1 MTVLKRV
8 CARVGLG
15 VLVIHAVAP
24 AASGQ
29 QPGPPAPAASSATL
43 GLDQSQG
50 ETLRLRERTAAF
62 WAARVSRDFRAQW
75 ELLEPRVKGRVSA
88 DEYASGRGALRYLG
102 YEVGEATIDGAF
114 ATVKVR
120 VIAQLPPIG
129 GPAQRP
135 MLHAGLV
142 EDRWIKVDGV
152 WYRSQDQD
160 RGEQQSPR

>member
-1 MTVLKRV
+1 MTVLRRV
-8 CARVGLG
+8 RTIVGLG
-15 VLVIHAVAP
+15 AVVIHTATGVAGAQPAPTAPMAAP
-24 AASGQ
+24 AQ
-29 QPGPPAPAASSATL
+29 
-43 GLDQSQG
+43 D
-50 ETLRLRERTAAF
+50 EMLRLRERTAAF
-62 WAARVSRDFRAQW
+62 WAARVARDFRAQW

-88 DEYASGRGALRYLG
+88 EEYASGRGALRYLG

-129 GPAQRP
+129 GPGQRP

-142 EDRWIKVDGV
+142 EDRWIKVDGI
-152 WYRSQDQD
+152 WYRNQDQD